1 MADNL
6 NKPDPGAQ
14 KLRDAADKSVVEAL
28 KNEPQG
34 DAQKEAELESRAEAA
49 RDAEADGKT
58 LKPRILTR
66 KAFIGSRLYEAGE
79 VAPTDVEGNFTVV
92 PKSTPAGSL
101 TEDQLKQLL
110 AEAKAKN
117 KSQAAKGDSE

>member
-14 KLRDAADKSVVEAL
+14 KLRDAADKSVVDAL

-34 DAQKEAELESRAEAA
+34 DAQKEAELESRAEVA
-49 RDAEADGKT
+49 REAEAEGKP

-66 KAFIGSRLYEAGE
+66 KAFIGSRLYGAGE
-79 VAPTDVEGNFTVV
+79 EAPTDTEGNFTVV

-110 AEAKAKN
+110 AEAKARN